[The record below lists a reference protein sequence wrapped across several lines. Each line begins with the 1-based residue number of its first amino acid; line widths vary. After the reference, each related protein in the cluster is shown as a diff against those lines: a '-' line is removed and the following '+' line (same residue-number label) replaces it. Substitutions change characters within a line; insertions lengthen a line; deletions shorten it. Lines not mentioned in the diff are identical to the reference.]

1 MRFYYGIVKKGFQEF
16 YRNRLHLVSKTQL
29 LNRNQKNFLS
39 SKKTQVINLA
49 YKAIHNN
56 IVLRSFQQISPFDS
70 KKIYFNFRLTK
81 SAIGCIMQV

>member
-56 IVLRSFQQISPFDS
+56 NIVLRSFQKISLFNS
-70 KKIYFNFRLTK
+70 KKFISTF
-81 SAIGCIMQV
+81 A